1 MKYNNRKFTLKN
13 NEEIVVQICCENEAE
28 NLIKTVKNYLLDS
41 NYIPLLNEEFNPT
54 IEQERNWINSFIE
67 NENSLLLIAT
77 YNKEIIGNIDLTG
90 NQRKRMKHTAVIGM
104 GILKEWQNTGLGTI
118 LLSEI
123 MNWAKN
129 NSILEKLYLEV
140 YEENQAAIKIY
151 EKIGFQI
158 TGKQTAFFKHEEK
171 YFNKLTMEI
180 SVK

>member
-1 MKYNNRKFTLKN
+1 M
-13 NEEIVVQICCENEAE
+13 CCENDAE

-54 IEQERNWINSFIE
+54 IEQEKNWIRSFLE

-77 YNKEIIGNIDLTG
+77 HNNTIIGNIDLTG

-104 GILKEWQNTGLGTI
+104 GVLKEWRNSGVGTI
-118 LLSEI
+118 LLSETI
-123 MNWAKN
+123 NWAKN
-129 NSILEKLYLEV
+129 NSFLEKVYLEV
-140 YEENQAAIKIY
+140 YEENQIAIRIY
-151 EKIGFQI
+151 EKIGFQLI
-158 TGKQTAFFKHEEK
+158 GKQTAFFKHEEK